1 MHNVMTFSRQRW
13 LFLIIILPVTVIIGC
28 EDSEKTPEETVV
40 PQDTTTKQD
49 TFPSLGHD
57 GPYYPDSVYY
67 GREKYVEYHAG
78 DLPIILSAPHGGRI
92 TPDEIPDR
100 SYGTTVTDDNT
111 YELTKTVMDTMVA
124 RFGGRP
130 HVILC
135 RLKRTKLDAN
145 RDSVEAAQDDKYALR
160 AWQEYHHYIGVAKK
174 KIETDYG
181 SGLFLDMHGHG
192 RNPDGFYDLR
202 NWLGYLL
209 SGSELDLSDE
219 VLNTNSIKNKTSIR
233 ALVDSSSYSF
243 IEVLRGANSFGA
255 ILDSLGFKSVPSVND
270 PGPNG
275 MRYFSG
281 GYNTGRHG
289 SKNGGM
295 ISAIQVEAPKPGIRE
310 NQTTWSK
317 FSSAF
322 VSTIYIY
329 YTRHLNRDLSN

>member
-1 MHNVMTFSRQRW
+1 MTFSRQRW